1 MTQKQTVKDIKYSDI
16 NIITII
22 SRAKFKKKLSYMEY
36 SEQ

>member
-22 SRAKFKKKLSYMEY
+22 IIIKMNITAKINVLRY
-36 SEQ
+36 

>member
-22 SRAKFKKKLSYMEY
+22 IIIKMNITTKINVLRY
-36 SEQ
+36 